1 MAAMLRVDNPRERGG
16 AARSCASTSAGIS
29 PKSGKDAGLEAG
41 RNPRRE
47 RKQEKSAMRR

>member
-16 AARSCASTSAGIS
+16 AARIRTATSAEIS

-47 RKQEKSAMRR
+47 RKQEKSAKRR